1 MHESISLFE
10 LNSRISKVLT
20 SATGTQN
27 VWVTAELSDVA
38 VRRGH
43 CYMELL
49 QKDDNGTQV
58 AKARGVI
65 WASIYGQL
73 SREFLAA
80 TGQPFATGIKLMV
93 KASATMHPV
102 FGLSL
107 VITGLDPNYTM
118 GDLLRRR
125 REIIERLTREG
136 VIDMNRELTWPE
148 VPQRIAVISALG
160 AAGYGDF
167 MNQLLHNPSRLRFI
181 TRLFPAVMQGE
192 RAAASIIESLN
203 KISADG
209 SWDCVVI
216 IRGGGATSDLQC
228 FEDYNLAL
236 NIAQFEIPVIIGIG
250 HERDVTL
257 LDYVA
262 NMRVKTPTA
271 AAEWLIGLGEKAL
284 AGLDTMAQLIF
295 TTASD
300 LIAGCKEQLSYYSG
314 VLPVLPHDVVG
325 RASLRLN
332 KAVTLLSGISAS
344 RLSPTRSRLDVL
356 ASNVV
361 AASTQAVV
369 RNRERLLAA
378 EQLLAALSPQAVLDR
393 GYSITRV
400 NGLVVSNIGQV
411 SAGDIIETTLASG
424 TMQSKK
430 I

>member
-10 LNSRISKVLT
+10 LNNRIARLITT
-20 SATGTQN
+20 SAGTQN

-49 QKDDNGTQV
+49 QKDDSGCQV

-65 WASIYGQL
+65 WASSYGQL
-73 SREFLAA
+73 SREFMKA

-107 VITGLDPNYTM
+107 VITDLDPNYTM

-125 REIIERLTREG
+125 REMIDRLTREG
-136 VIDMNRELTWPE
+136 VINMNRELTWPV
-148 VPQRIAVISALG
+148 VPQRVAVISAPG

-167 MNQLLHNPSRLRFI
+167 INQLMHNPSRLKFYP
-181 TRLFPAVMQGE
+181 RLFPAVMQGDK
-192 RAAASIIESLN
+192 AAGSIIQALN
-203 KISADG
+203 AISDDG
-209 SWDCVVI
+209 RWDCVVI

-228 FEDYNLAL
+228 FEDYDLAL

-250 HERDVTL
+250 HERDITL

-271 AAEWLIGLGEKAL
+271 AAEWLIELGGKAL
-284 AGLDTMAQLIF
+284 SELDVMAQNICS
-295 TTASD
+295 TVSE
-300 LIAGCKEQLSYYSG
+300 LIAGCKEQLSYYNG
-314 VLPVLPHDVVG
+314 LLPVVPHDAVR

-332 KAVTLLSGISAS
+332 KAVALLSGISAT
-344 RLSPTRSRLDVL
+344 RLSPARSRLDVM
-356 ASNVV
+356 ASGVIS
-361 AASTQAVV
+361 ASAQAIV
-369 RNRERLLAA
+369 RNRDRLASA
-378 EQLLAALSPQAVLDR
+378 EQLLAALSPQAVLNR

-400 NGLVVSNIGQV
+400 NGRVVSSPDQV
-411 SAGDIIETTLASG
+411 AAGDMMETTLAAG
-424 TMQSKK
+424 TVRSEVK
-430 I
+430 

>member
-148 VPQRIAVISALG
+148 VPQRIAVISAPG

-203 KISADG
+203 EISADG

-295 TTASD
+295 TTASE

-344 RLSPTRSRLDVL
+344 RLSPARSRLDVL

-400 NGLVVSNIGQV
+400 NGRVVSNIGQV